1 MCAFF
6 SHKPKKWG
14 SLDIYH
20 LKEGG
25 CLLEFLKLDGFFY
38 LSSENKDTD
47 KLGNLICG
55 FVFAC
60 AKSRFYPDAAQF
72 KDEKSPNLRL
82 LWFNFGSMG
91 QS

>member
-1 MCAFF
+1 M
-6 SHKPKKWG
+6 
-14 SLDIYH
+14 LR

-25 CLLEFLKLDGFFY
+25 CLLEFLKLDWFFY

-55 FVFAC
+55 FVFEC

-72 KDEKSPNLRL
+72 KDKKAQTCDYYGLFLTLS
-82 LWFNFGSMG
+82 
-91 QS
+91 